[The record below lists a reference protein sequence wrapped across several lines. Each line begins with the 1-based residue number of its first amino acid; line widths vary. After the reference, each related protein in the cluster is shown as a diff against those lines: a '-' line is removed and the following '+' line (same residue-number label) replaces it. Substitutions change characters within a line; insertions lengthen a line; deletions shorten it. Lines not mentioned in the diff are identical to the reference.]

1 MAYKLLQLP
10 VEAMASASEEG
21 RAEYAR
27 WFRESLNSRIACLEE
42 AVGQG
47 WTADFEPE
55 SLTPLG
61 TWFASVVK
69 SVERTEDEI
78 AKMQARLA
86 PHIKVPK
93 MRPSDKSASLAY
105 DIAMYFGETLRRQDE
120 RLDWV
125 LGAHPT
131 GQMLVTT
138 PTLPMARPCDP
149 VGLML
154 VWTFGMVAG
163 KLDGSR
169 LHQLF
174 EIWSRLV
181 TEIVH
186 SSRKT
191 EPASGGPC
199 CSGKLPSD
207 QLDSRDVA
215 STASIRVRDH
225 HS

>member
-1 MAYKLLQLP
+1 MGYKLIELP

-27 WFRESLNSRIACLEE
+27 WFRASLSPRIACLEA
-42 AVGQG
+42 AVGQR
-47 WTADFEPE
+47 WTGDFEPD
-55 SLTPLG
+55 SLTALG
-61 TWFASVVK
+61 AWFAREVK
-69 SVERTEDEI
+69 GVERTEDEI

-86 PHIKVPK
+86 PHIKVAK
-93 MRPSDKSASLAY
+93 TRPSDRSASLAY

-138 PTLPMARPCDP
+138 PALPMARPCDP

-154 VWTFGMVAG
+154 VWTYGMVAG
-163 KLDGSR
+163 KLDGTR

-181 TEIVH
+181 TEIIH
-186 SSRKT
+186 
-191 EPASGGPC
+191 
-199 CSGKLPSD
+199 
-207 QLDSRDVA
+207 
-215 STASIRVRDH
+215 
-225 HS
+225 